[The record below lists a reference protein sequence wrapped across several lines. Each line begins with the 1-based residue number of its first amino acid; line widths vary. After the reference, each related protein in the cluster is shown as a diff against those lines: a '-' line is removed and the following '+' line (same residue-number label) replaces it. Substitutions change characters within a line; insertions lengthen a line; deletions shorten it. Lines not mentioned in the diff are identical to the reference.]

1 MSTRVIIVRH
11 GQSTYNIEQRIQ
23 GRCDKSV
30 LTDRGRSDAEKVG
43 AALNGISFAAIYCS
57 PLQRAKQTAEIARAG
72 IGSDAP
78 ELQPSELLMEVDL
91 PLWEEMT
98 RDEVKEKFAAEYRQW
113 QESPETFK
121 MMLPNGQEHFPVLS
135 LFEQAKQFW
144 QETISKHPNET
155 ILVVAHNGIN
165 RCLISTA
172 VGMTPDS
179 YQVLQQTNCGISVL
193 NFTGGFGETVQ
204 LESVNQTTHL
214 GIPIPLPRRDRG
226 LRLLLVRHGETQW
239 NRESRF
245 QGQIDIPLNETGK
258 EQGARAAEFL
268 KAIPI
273 DFAITS
279 SLSRPKETAQIILQ
293 HHPGVELAE
302 ADELVEI
309 GHGLWEGKLEAEIR
323 AEYDDLLNQWKQA
336 PETVQM
342 PEGENLQQV
351 WDRANAYWAEIIKTH
366 PSPEKVL
373 TGLVA
378 AHDAINKVILCAV
391 LGLRPADIWSVKQ
404 GNGGVSA
411 IDYPEGLAGKP
422 VVQAL
427 NITSHLSGGVLDKTA
442 AGAL

>member
-1 MSTRVIIVRH
+1 MGTRVILVRH

-30 LTDRGRSDAEKVG
+30 LTERGRSDARKVG
-43 AALNGISFAAIYCS
+43 VALGGLSFAAIYCS
-57 PLQRAKQTAEIARAG
+57 PLQRARQTAEIAR
-72 IGSDAP
+72 SHLSNPP
-78 ELQPSELLMEVDL
+78 ELQPSDRLLEVDL
-91 PLWEEMT
+91 PLWEELT
-98 RDEVKEKFAAEYRQW
+98 RDEVKAKYAAEYRQW
-113 QESPETFK
+113 QQQPEAFK
-121 MMLPNGQEHFPVLS
+121 MVLADGREHFPVLA
-135 LFEQAKQFW
+135 LHEQAKQFW
-144 QETISKHPNET
+144 QETIARHPNET

-172 VGMTPDS
+172 VGISPAN
-179 YQVLQQTNCGISVL
+179 YQVLQQSNCGINVL

-204 LESVNQTTHL
+204 LESLNQTTHL
-214 GIPIPLPRRDRG
+214 GIPIPPPRRDLG

-258 EQGARAAEFL
+258 GQGTKAAEFL
-268 KAIPI
+268 KDIPI

-293 HHPGVELAE
+293 HHPDVALEETDALK
-302 ADELVEI
+302 EI
-309 GHGLWEGKLEAEIR
+309 GHGLWEGKLEAEIL
-323 AEYDDLLNQWKQA
+323 AEYADLLEQWKRA

-351 WDRANAYWAEIIKTH
+351 WDRANAYWAEIVRAH
-366 PSPEKVL
+366 PSPEKLL

-378 AHDAINKVILCAV
+378 AHDAINKVILCAI

-404 GNGGVSA
+404 GNGGVSV
-411 IDYPEGLAGKP
+411 IDYPDGLDGKP
-422 VVQAL
+422 VLQSL
-427 NITSHLSGGVLDKTA
+427 NITSHLSGSVLDKTA

>member
-11 GQSTYNIEQRIQ
+11 GQSTYNIEKRIQ

-30 LTDRGRSDAEKVG
+30 LTERGRNDATKVG
-43 AALNGISFAAIYCS
+43 AALNGLSFAAIYCS
-57 PLQRAKQTAEIARAG
+57 PLQRAKQTAEIVRAG
-72 IGSDAP
+72 IENAP
-78 ELQPSELLMEVDL
+78 ELQPSDLLMEVDL

-98 RDEVKEKFAAEYRQW
+98 RDEVQAKFADQYQQW
-113 QESPETFK
+113 QQQPDAFS
-121 MMLPNGQEHFPVLS
+121 MVLPDGREHFPVLS
-135 LFEQAKQFW
+135 LFEQADEFW
-144 QETISKHPNET
+144 QQTLAKHENET

-165 RCLISTA
+165 RCLIGTA
-172 VGMTPDS
+172 VGMSPAD

-193 NFTGGFGETVQ
+193 NFTNGLDGTVQ

-214 GIPIPLPRRDRG
+214 GIPIPPPRRDRG

-258 EQGARAAEFL
+258 AQGAQAAEFL
-268 KAIPI
+268 KDIPV

-302 ADELVEI
+302 TDELREI

-323 AEYDDLLNQWKQA
+323 AEYDALLQQWKEA

-351 WDRANAYWAEIIKTH
+351 WERANAYWENLVKTH

-378 AHDAINKVILCAV
+378 AHDAINKVILCAI

-404 GNGGVSA
+404 GNGGVSV

-427 NITSHLSGGVLDKTA
+427 NLTAHLSGGVLDKTA